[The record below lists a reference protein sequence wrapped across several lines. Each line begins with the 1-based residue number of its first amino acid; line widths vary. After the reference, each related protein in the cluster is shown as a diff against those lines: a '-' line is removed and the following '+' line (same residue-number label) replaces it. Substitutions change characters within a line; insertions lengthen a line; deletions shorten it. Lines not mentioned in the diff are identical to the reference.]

1 MAPDTLIDATTDFG
15 RRVRERLTEE
25 SVAWLTTVGRD
36 GTPQPNPVWFLWDGD
51 SEVVVYTLPSA
62 HRLTHIAERPQVA
75 LHLNSDVGGGDVAVL
90 RGVAEVA
97 DDLPAADVSEPYL
110 ASTRTRCARS
120 SAAPRSSRP
129 PTRCPCGSGWKSCAA
144 SDLSL
149 GQRPVRG

>member
-1 MAPDTLIDATTDFG
+1 MAPDTLIDATPDFG

-36 GTPQPNPVWFLWDGD
+36 GTPQPNPVWCLWDGD

-110 ASTRTRCARS
+110 AKYAN
-120 SAAPRSSRP
+120 APRSSRP

>member
-51 SEVVVYTLPSA
+51 SEVVVYNLPSA

-110 ASTRTRCARS
+110 AKYADAMREVVGSTEEFATTYSVPLRIRLE
-120 SAAPRSSRP
+120 
-129 PTRCPCGSGWKSCAA
+129 K
-144 SDLSL
+144 L
-149 GQRPVRG
+149 RGF